1 MKMTL
6 KMLRA
11 RDNLTQKEAAHLIGI
26 SPDTWSK
33 WENAKSF
40 PDVQKLKVIEEK
52 FNIKY
57 DDIIFLSRITV

>member
-11 RDNLTQKEAAHLIGI
+11 RDNLTQKQAAQMVGV
-26 SPDTWSK
+26 SSETWSN

-40 PDVQKLKVIEEK
+40 PDIQKLKIIEEK

-57 DDIIFLSRITV
+57 DDIIFLTNITV